1 MNKLTTLIF
10 LSFFSLA
17 VSASSQIE
25 QDLETLVPL
34 LIQFE
39 GACLLGD
46 SQKCTQSKSLERVIR
61 HYATDIRNYATGQV
75 RADTPKKKRHEQEF
89 AKQFVEMTV
98 SYSESLRQVDDITS
112 VHYQ

>member
-10 LSFFSLA
+10 LSFFSLG
-17 VSASSQIE
+17 VSASSQVE

-46 SQKCTQSKSLERVIR
+46 NQKCTQSKSLERVIR
-61 HYATDIRNYATGQV
+61 HYATDICNYATGQV
-75 RADTPKKKRHEQEF
+75 RADAPKKKTFMKRNEQEF

-98 SYSESLRQVDDITS
+98 SYSESLRQVE
-112 VHYQ
+112 

>member
-10 LSFFSLA
+10 LSFFSLG
-17 VSASSQIE
+17 VSASSQVE

-46 SQKCTQSKSLERVIR
+46 NQKCTQSKSLERVIR
-61 HYATDIRNYATGQV
+61 HYATGQV
-75 RADTPKKKRHEQEF
+75 RADAPKKKTFMKRNEQEF

-98 SYSESLRQVDDITS
+98 SYSESLRQVE
-112 VHYQ
+112 